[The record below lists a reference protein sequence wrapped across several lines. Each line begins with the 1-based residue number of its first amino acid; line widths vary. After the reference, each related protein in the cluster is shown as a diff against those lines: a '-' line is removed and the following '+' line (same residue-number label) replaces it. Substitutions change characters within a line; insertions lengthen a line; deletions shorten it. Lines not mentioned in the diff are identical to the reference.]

1 MSDNVRYPPST
12 TVVEYPYNQ
21 ATCTRSG
28 HEIHINDTPG
38 SESLKVSHKIGT
50 FVEINETGRWNQVV
64 VGKSYT
70 YFKDGVT
77 ETTDGNKDV
86 KVAGNLNHNVDN
98 SINDAVGY
106 DRHVSTGGDMTVKT
120 GGAKIDHTS
129 EDSTET
135 VDGDKTLAIQSNNY
149 VFVSG
154 EQVNY
159 VGGPKKDLLSDDW
172 QVTSQGSVEVLNTNG
187 TFRIK
192 TQNFIVEADSIVLKT
207 SSGASLNL
215 SSLIEMIVA
224 GSINIT
230 SSANASIKAA
240 AIHLND
246 S

>member
-50 FVEINETGRWNQVV
+50 FVEIDQSGRWNQVV
-64 VGKSYT
+64 VGKT
-70 YFKDGVT
+70 FQYFKDGVT
-77 ETTDGNKDV
+77 ETSDGNKDV
-86 KVAGNLNHNVDN
+86 KVAGSLNHNVDN

-106 DRHVSTGGDMTVKT
+106 DRHVSTGGIMDVKT
-120 GGAKIDHTS
+120 GGAKTDHTG
-129 EDSTET
+129 EDSLET
-135 VDGDKTLAIQSNNY
+135 VDGDKTLAVQSNNY
-149 VFVSG
+149 IFVAG

-159 VGGPKKDLLSDDW
+159 VGGVKKDILVDSWD
-172 QVTSQGSVEVLNTNG
+172 VTAQKDIQILNTDG

-192 TQNFIVEADSIVLKT
+192 ARNFIVEADSIVLKT
-207 SSGASLNL
+207 SAGALISL
-215 SSLIEMIVA
+215 SDVVDMIIS
-224 GSINIT
+224 GSINIASTGNTTIT
-230 SSANASIKAA
+230 SP

-246 S
+246 V